1 MSNVTSFVAATGLT
15 VLDSRAEMR
24 ADAKS
29 AADTGVVTCE
39 LILLSRHHF
48 TITPSVMYGLPDFSQ
63 EVAHS

>member
-1 MSNVTSFVAATGLT
+1 MTSLIAATGLT

-48 TITPSVMYGLPDFSQ
+48 TVTMSAMYRQPNFMEES
-63 EVAHS
+63 AHS

>member
-1 MSNVTSFVAATGLT
+1 MTSFVVGTGLT

-48 TITPSVMYGLPDFSQ
+48 TVTTSVTYRLLDFVEES
-63 EVAHS
+63 AHS